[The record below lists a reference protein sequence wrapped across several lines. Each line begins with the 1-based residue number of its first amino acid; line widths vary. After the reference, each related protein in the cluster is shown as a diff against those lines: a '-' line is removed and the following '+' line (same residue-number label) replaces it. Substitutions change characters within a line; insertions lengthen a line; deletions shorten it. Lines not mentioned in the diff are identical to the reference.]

1 MNERGR
7 PADLVA
13 NAYFR
18 SRRFIGGGDRRAVSE
33 RVWSL
38 LRRYGQLTWWLER
51 TRHPDRSARAIVAAD
66 LILVESNNLSQ
77 LAAMF
82 DGGRYRPAPLDEA
95 ELRALRQMEGHSL
108 PHPEQPDWVRLNVQE
123 WVAPHL
129 IEAYGEGWGREIAA
143 LETPPPVDL
152 RVNQLKATVE
162 QAQAA
167 LAKEGIDTEPMRYA
181 PQGLRLTRRLSVVS
195 GEAFQNGLVEIQ
207 DEGSQ
212 LVAALV
218 DAKPGMQIADYCAG
232 AGGKTLAMAAGM
244 NNKGRVVAMDVYES
258 RLDRSAQRLR
268 RAGAH
273 NVERRA
279 LDIDNRKWLKRQA
292 KAFDRVLV
300 DAPCTGTGTWRRNPD
315 GRWTLQPKDLA
326 ELVPKQAEIL
336 DAAARLVKP
345 GGGLIYATCSVLPA
359 ENEHQI
365 AAFLERHPDFEAVPA
380 GDIWRDVLA
389 SEPPPEMAASPYLR
403 LSPLKHGT
411 DGFFAA
417 TLVRKP
423 APAEVK
429 KEEEAAE

>member
-1 MNERGR
+1 MTPGARVAATIELLDEIVSRSER

-66 LILVESNNLSQ
+66 LILVEGNNLAQ

-82 DGGRYRPAPLDEA
+82 DGGRYRPQPLDEA

-129 IEAYGEGWGREIAA
+129 IEAYGESWGREIAA

-167 LAKEGIDTEPMRYA
+167 LAREGIDTEPMRYA
-181 PQGLRLTRRLSVVS
+181 PYGLRLTRRLSVVS

-218 DAKPGMQIADYCAG
+218 DAKPGI
-232 AGGKTLAMAAGM
+232 
-244 NNKGRVVAMDVYES
+244 
-258 RLDRSAQRLR
+258 
-268 RAGAH
+268 
-273 NVERRA
+273 
-279 LDIDNRKWLKRQA
+279 
-292 KAFDRVLV
+292 
-300 DAPCTGTGTWRRNPD
+300 GTWRRNPA
-315 GRWTLQPKDLA
+315 GRWTLQPKALA

-365 AAFLERHPDFEAVPA
+365 AAFLERHPDFETVPA

-423 APAEVK
+423 EEKKEEAK
-429 KEEEAAE
+429 KEEEAPQETEA